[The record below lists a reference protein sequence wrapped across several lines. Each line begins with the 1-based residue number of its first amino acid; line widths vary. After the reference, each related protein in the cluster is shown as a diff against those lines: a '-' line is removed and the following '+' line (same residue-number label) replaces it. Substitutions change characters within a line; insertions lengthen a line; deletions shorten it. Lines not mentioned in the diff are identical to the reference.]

1 MTLNSV
7 GMDMKNNWDEVEN
20 KTTIERVDT

>member
-7 GMDMKNNWDEVEN
+7 GMHMKNNWDEVEN
-20 KTTIERVDT
+20 KTTIERVDA